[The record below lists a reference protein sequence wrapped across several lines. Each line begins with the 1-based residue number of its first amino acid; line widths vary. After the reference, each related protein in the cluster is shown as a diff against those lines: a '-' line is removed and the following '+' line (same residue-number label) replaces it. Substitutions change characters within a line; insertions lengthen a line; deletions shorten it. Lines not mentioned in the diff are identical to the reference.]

1 MSRVR
6 RAPKQLRSSVK
17 IHILCEGE
25 TEEAHLGKILSS
37 YRNVS
42 IECFG
47 GGGYGR
53 AESEFDRNNPLYSV
67 ILIVMDLDKAQ
78 NQPANRRLLNHL
90 IDKIQRTDK
99 RHCLF
104 LTAPDIEY
112 WVACCIN
119 QPDKYRLEDLERM
132 GYRKGATVTN
142 FLREQ
147 HGSYENAL
155 AIANSTNVYYY
166 KPNPR
171 ANVSLNP
178 EYLWHNQS
186 NLASLINYINLL
198 NQ

>member
-53 AESEFDRNNPLYSV
+53 AESEFDRNSPLYSV

-78 NQPANRRLLNHL
+78 QKTANRRLLNHL
-90 IDKIQRTDK
+90 IDKIQRNDK

-119 QPDKYRLEDLERM
+119 KPDKYRLEDLESM
-132 GYRKGATVTN
+132 GYRKGSAVID
-142 FLREQ
+142 FLRQQ

-155 AIANSTNVYYY
+155 AIVNSTNVYYC
-166 KPNPR
+166 KPYPG
-171 ANVSLNP
+171 ANVSLKP
-178 EYLWHNQS
+178 EYLMHNQS

>member
-1 MSRVR
+1 MNRLKRVPR
-6 RAPKQLRSSVK
+6 QLRSSVK

-25 TEEAHLGKILSS
+25 TEEAHLGKILSP

-53 AESEFDRNNPLYSV
+53 AESEFDRNSPLYSV

-78 NQPANRRLLNHL
+78 SKSANRHLLNHL
-90 IDKIQRTDK
+90 INKTQRTDK

-104 LTAPDIEY
+104 LTAPNIEY

-119 QPDKYRLEDLERM
+119 QPDKYRLEDLERI
-132 GYRKGATVTN
+132 GYKKGSTVN
-142 FLREQ
+142 DFLRQQ

-155 AIANSTNVYYY
+155 AIANSKNVYYY
-166 KPNPR
+166 KLNPGS
-171 ANVSLNP
+171 NVSLNP
-178 EYLWHNQS
+178 EYLNYNQS
-186 NLASLINYINLL
+186 NLSSLINYINLL